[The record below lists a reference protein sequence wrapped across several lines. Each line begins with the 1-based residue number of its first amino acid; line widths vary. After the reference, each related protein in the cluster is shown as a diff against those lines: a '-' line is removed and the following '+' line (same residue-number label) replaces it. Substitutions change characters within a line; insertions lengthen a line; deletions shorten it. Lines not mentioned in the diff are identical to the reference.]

1 MARKTKSIGVAS
13 RKCPRKS
20 KKTGKTIRTKAQRN
34 RCMQRIMKGG
44 KSGVKRKT
52 RRRRKR

>member
-1 MARKTKSIGVAS
+1 MVTRSIGVAS

-20 KKTGKTIRTKAQRN
+20 KKTGKIIRTKAERK

-44 KSGVKRKT
+44 KSGVKRKSRRG
-52 RRRRKR
+52 RRR